1 MTGAAPRRQL
11 PQPSRDELRLTAVLA
26 ALSDEIRLAVVRDLV
41 TATEPLP
48 CSAFVLPVTKA
59 TMTYHFR
66 VLREAGIIEQ
76 REQGNRRMNR
86 LRRADLDA
94 RFPGLLDLV
103 NA

>member
-1 MTGAAPRRQL
+1 MTTATRHQRL
-11 PQPSRDELRLTAVLA
+11 PQPTRAQLRLTTVLA
-26 ALSDEIRLAVVRDLV
+26 ALSDEMRMAVVRDLIL
-41 TATEPLP
+41 APEPLP

-103 NA
+103 QA